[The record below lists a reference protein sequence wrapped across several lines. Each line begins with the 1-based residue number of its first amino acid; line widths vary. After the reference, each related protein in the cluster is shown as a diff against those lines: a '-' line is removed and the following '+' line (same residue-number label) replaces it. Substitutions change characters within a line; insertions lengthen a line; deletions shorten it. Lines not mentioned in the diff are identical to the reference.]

1 MIEKDF
7 YSDTVKMVNWFNRI
21 GIIAAWYIENENT
34 LPTIVIKA
42 WNTDDDMILEMA
54 EPFVNLLFKKCTS
67 SYIEDNEY
75 TLIFE
80 GENPFNIKTPKVY
93 YN

>member
-21 GIIAAWYIENENT
+21 GIITAWYIENENT
-34 LPTIVIKA
+34 LPTIVIKT
-42 WNTDDDMILEMA
+42 WNTDDDIILEMA
-54 EPFVNLLFKKCTS
+54 EPFVNLLFKKCAS

-75 TLIFE
+75 TLIFK
-80 GENPFNIKTPKVY
+80 GENPFNIKTPKIY

>member
-7 YSDTVKMVNWFNRI
+7 YADTVKMVNWFNRI
-21 GIIAAWYIENENT
+21 GIITEWYIENENT

-42 WNTDDDMILEMA
+42 WNTDDSMIFEIA

-67 SYIEDNEY
+67 SYTENNKCILVFENEN
-75 TLIFE
+75 T
-80 GENPFNIKTPKVY
+80 FNIKLPINTV
-93 YN
+93 